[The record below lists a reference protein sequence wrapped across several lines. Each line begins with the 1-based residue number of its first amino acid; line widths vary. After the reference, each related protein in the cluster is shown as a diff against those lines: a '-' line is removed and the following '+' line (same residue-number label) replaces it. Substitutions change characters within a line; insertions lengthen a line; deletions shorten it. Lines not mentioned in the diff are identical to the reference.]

1 MRKYKVV
8 KDVSGS
14 RSGSG
19 GPTGGG
25 SGSSGGDLVYAK
37 VESRRG
43 DSQMR
48 REPGIPELDEMKKE
62 NERSEHG
69 SRNGSQNAKEGSAG
83 ESGDNSMHR
92 ACDACRKRKL
102 KCSKTLPK
110 CDTCL
115 KNKWECTYSPRVARS
130 PLTRAHLTAMENRV
144 VELEQFLQ
152 QLLPGWDIDKL
163 LQQKDVYR
171 VRELLVGGSTGAT
184 TAVGPGTSIPFNQ
197 AQQTP
202 GFQLQ
207 APLATTGA
215 TQGPPQGTLRQN
227 QQFTSMGQRG
237 AGTGS
242 GAAIATSTSSSGMY
256 PVMGNFSGSSMPPVT
271 ATFFQWYESE
281 NTIDNSYFSKDSI
294 RHWLNQLLTSENIM
308 HIPAKRINDTLQQA
322 NVNNQ
327 RSPVIIN
334 NDISHHTSDVR
345 AAAAAAAAAGA
356 AGAGASQS
364 RANIPL
370 ITGSTGT
377 GPAVS
382 SNSGT
387 GPSSDST
394 TASNTSGKNAMSA
407 MDIPDPTF
415 LTKGET
421 TSSYIDAFFKHYHP
435 FYPFIDEDRF
445 FAQYNDQIQPPNME
459 IWQILLN
466 TVLTL
471 GAWCLNSNGTHD
483 TIYFENALS
492 YLSATVF
499 QTGTID
505 LTCALLLLTH
515 YVYKIQK
522 PNTAWTFLG
531 LCSHMATSLGLHREL
546 PNLSLQAQQIRRT
559 IWWSIYCTECDLT
572 VETGRGS
579 QLPNLQSIDAILPV
593 SSAGL
598 NERSIYSSIIQ
609 ESQWSKIVQQVLTE
623 NAYQHSAAD
632 CLVWFDSIQEFVNT
646 RPIPSTQA
654 ELKALDETQLAWLPL
669 ANFRPYWIF
678 HCSLIALFTRFFQ
691 REPSNDSNVAR
702 CKELCLQLS
711 SRNILSLLTF
721 VRTYRLNSLSCWYA
735 THYLI
740 RTSLVPLYFM
750 AQVSPQH
757 PFWESVK
764 TQMIAAHEAMEALS
778 QQSPLALQFD
788 KILNKNCAELL
799 QREGI
804 NNKNQVLPP
813 TPSLQS
819 TSFSDLLSLWS
830 TNTDDAPMNGAPSQ
844 QSTTI
849 TDSLLQS
856 STTQMRPNQSGW
868 QEINTFLNPSTQH
881 LFNTTTMD
889 DVYNYIFDNEE

>member
-25 SGSSGGDLVYAK
+25 SGSSGGDLVHAK

-144 VELEQFLQ
+144 VELEQFL
-152 QLLPGWDIDKL
+152 
-163 LQQKDVYR
+163 
-171 VRELLVGGSTGAT
+171 
-184 TAVGPGTSIPFNQ
+184 
-197 AQQTP
+197 
-202 GFQLQ
+202 
-207 APLATTGA
+207 
-215 TQGPPQGTLRQN
+215 

-415 LTKGET
+415 LTKRET

-483 TIYFENALS
+483 TFYFENALS

-572 VETGRGS
+572 VETGRPS

-598 NERSIYSSIIQ
+598 NEPSIYSSIIQ

-646 RPIPSTQA
+646 RPIPSTEA

-669 ANFRPYWIF
+669 AKFRPYWIF

-740 RTSLVPLYFM
+740 RSSLVPLYFT

-788 KILNKNCAELL
+788 KILNKNCSELL

-830 TNTDDAPMNGAPSQ
+830 TNTDDAPKNGAPSQ